1 MISLSSIP
9 KFSLTKKEVRGT
21 DYNSNPQEKETNKI
35 NDLMIKG
42 FEKNK
47 EKWRELC
54 SYFREYPDKF
64 LDFISPPDAKISLYF
79 YQRVYLRIMMRYRKV
94 FITATRGTS
103 KSYLQNLS
111 FILRCIMYS
120 RTKLFVT
127 CVGKEQAAKI
137 SQDCIDDIFEH
148 YPLLKNEVK
157 TFIRS
162 KDYTKLIFYN
172 GSRYD
177 VVQMRDST
185 RGGRRNGGAI
195 EEICDK
201 KFDGDMLNSVV
212 IPLMANDRIAMCGK
226 VDPNENHKSELYITT
241 ASNQQHFAYQKMLE
255 VYSDQIQ
262 GKSAF
267 CIGNSYELPCMFG
280 QLDIDFV
287 EDLKESPTYSI
298 TDFMREYESIYTGS
312 NSDNLVSEEKLNKA
326 RVLKHAEWC
335 DCEDGVSEYV
345 LSYDVSREEGSANAM
360 SSLVVIKIT
369 PKSNGDYIKDVVN
382 IFSMEGTHPLV
393 QAKFLKNKVK
403 DFNAK
408 ILVIDSNGVGSAV
421 TDQLILDLDDGN
433 PPYAVVNDS
442 DYDKYKQP
450 NSIPMIFSLK
460 AQNKETKNSDMIN
473 HFMTA
478 FNKLDVNLL
487 INENNG
493 VKELEKL
500 YKRKIKDSEEIAN
513 LQVPYVLTGI
523 LCEQIMNLR
532 YKQNGNNT
540 SVERIS
546 SRIQK
551 DNYSALLYGIYW
563 IYLEEKKN
571 KIRERSKVD
580 ISQLLQYKSPMK
592 QSNRLI

>member
-1 MISLSSIP
+1 MNN
-9 KFSLTKKEVRGT
+9 FSVKKQINQKS
-21 DYNSNPQEKETNKI
+21 DFNSKPENFETNKI
-35 NDLMIKG
+35 NGLMVKG

-54 SYFREYPDKF
+54 SYFRWYPDKF

-79 YQRVYLRIMMRYRKV
+79 YQRIYLRVMMRYRKV

-111 FILRCIMYS
+111 FILRCIMYP
-120 RTKLFVT
+120 RVKLFVT

-148 YPLLKNEVK
+148 FPLLKDEVK

-162 KDYTKLIFYN
+162 KDYTKLIFHN

-185 RGGRRNGGAI
+185 RGGRRHGGAI

-255 VYSDQIQ
+255 VYSDQVQ

-287 EDLKESPTYSI
+287 EDLKESPTYAIS
-298 TDFMREYESIYTGS
+298 DFMREYESIYTGS
-312 NSDNLVSEEKLNKA
+312 NSDNLVSEEKLNKS
-326 RVLKHAEWC
+326 RTVKCAEWE
-335 DCEDGVSEYV
+335 DCKDGVSEYV
-345 LSYDVSREEGSANAM
+345 LAYDVSREEGSANAM

-369 PKSNGDYIKDVVN
+369 PRNKGDYHKDVVN

-393 QAKFLKNKVK
+393 QAKFLKSKVK

-408 ILVIDSNGVGSAV
+408 ILIIDSNGVGSAV

-433 PPYAVVNDS
+433 PPYSVVNDS

-450 NSIPMIFSLK
+450 NSIPMVFSLK
-460 AQNKETKNSDMIN
+460 AQNKETRNSDMIN
-473 HFMTA
+473 HFMTV

-487 INENNG
+487 INESNG
-493 VKELEKL
+493 LKELEKK
-500 YKRKIKDSEEIAN
+500 YKRKIRESEEIAT
-513 LQVPYVLTGI
+513 LQIPYILTGI

-540 SVERIS
+540 QVERIS
-546 SRIQK
+546 NRIQK
-551 DNYSALLYGIYW
+551 DNYSALLYGLYW

-571 KIRERSKVD
+571 KIRQRGQLD
-580 ISQLLQYKSPMK
+580 ISQLLQFRQVNTGKK
-592 QSNRLI
+592 GLF